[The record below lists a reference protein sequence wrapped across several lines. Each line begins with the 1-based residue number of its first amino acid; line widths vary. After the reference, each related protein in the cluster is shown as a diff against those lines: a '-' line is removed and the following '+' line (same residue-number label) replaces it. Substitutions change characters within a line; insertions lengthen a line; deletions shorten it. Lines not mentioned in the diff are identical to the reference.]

1 MAILGTNVI
10 LYYFNGSTNIPFG
23 AATNCSFDAS
33 TELIGFASS
42 YSAWFTDSLPNLS
55 TWTVNCDGFIANGDY
70 ELKLMLDAQLAR
82 TPITIKFSIGTS
94 PTYIISGT
102 ANIQSINST
111 GPMENAATYRIT
123 LQGSGRY
130 TIS

>member
-10 LYYFNGSTNIPFG
+10 LYYWNGSTNIPFG

-33 TELIGFASS
+33 TDLLGVASS
-42 YSAWFTDSLPNLS
+42 YSAWFTDSVPNLS

-70 ELKLMLDAQLAR
+70 EFKLMLDAQLAR
-82 TPITIKFSIGTS
+82 NPITIKFSIGTS
-94 PTYIISGT
+94 PTYILSGT
-102 ANIQSINST
+102 ANIVSINAT
-111 GPMENAATYRIT
+111 GPVENPATYRIT